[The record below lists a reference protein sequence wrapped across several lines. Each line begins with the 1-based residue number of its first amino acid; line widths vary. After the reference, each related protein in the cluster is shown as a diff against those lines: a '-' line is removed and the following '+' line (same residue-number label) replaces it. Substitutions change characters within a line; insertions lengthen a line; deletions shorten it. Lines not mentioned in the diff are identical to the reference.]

1 MQHWISSFA
10 VINCRIQPTFWIDD
24 KSSYRKYHTRLF
36 IVADRTFIHGL
47 RFNCESESH
56 FGHCIGSSGAINTEY
71 LKRVENVDISRDPR
85 IPSSPGLAS
94 NADPRTAILTVAS

>member
-10 VINCRIQPTFWIDD
+10 VINCRIQLTFWIDD

-47 RFNCESESH
+47 RFNCERESH

-71 LKRVENVDISRDPR
+71 VKRGEKSLRSCISKFWQSLHNPLESFH
-85 IPSSPGLAS
+85 PL
-94 NADPRTAILTVAS
+94 LC